1 MTQNSELRNCHQIS
15 LLILS
20 ENKSINLSLFPLKSS
35 ENRMFSDDF
44 RMISGGI
51 VVNWFAQIR
60 LILEARVG
68 DDY

>member
-1 MTQNSELRNCHQIS
+1 MLR
-15 LLILS
+15 

-60 LILEARVG
+60 LILEATRVG